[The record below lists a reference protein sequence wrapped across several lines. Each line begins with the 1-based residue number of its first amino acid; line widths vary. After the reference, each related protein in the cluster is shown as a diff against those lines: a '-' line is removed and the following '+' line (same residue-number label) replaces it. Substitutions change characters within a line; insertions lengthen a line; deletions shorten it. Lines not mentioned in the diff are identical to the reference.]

1 MRLRGLRGLTLV
13 EILVVI
19 VTMAVLMAILFPLA
33 QSAYTSAHRSAC
45 MTNMQNLAQAVAGY
59 QQDNLTYPD
68 EPNFVGIRGIQQG
81 GLSGMTLV
89 DPGITAND
97 LWCADDPYPQEFG
110 TMGDDPE
117 VYHLTR
123 DNLGSTYDVNYNYYG
138 FVTTTTGLPFPIT
151 SREALVYLVG
161 DPRKVAY
168 ENTYNYVFESNRAAY
183 LAAGKTTAQAET
195 LAASDAA
202 PIAETAWSGFNN
214 IFHITEPA
222 KPTPPV
228 SGDPNYATLY
238 AQWLRDVQT
247 WQTQV
252 SVFPWDLG
260 LVNPDL
266 MYSLQKK
273 GSIGTYD
280 AKNNNVHVGD
290 TFSKGMYPALCNV
303 RAPKNTIIAFCP
315 HHPTDNPTV
324 LPVVTLAGEANF
336 VKPIMP
342 RNFYAGDVYNTVPP
356 TATAPNLPTPFSVA
370 TRRNANAQF
379 QASISAASIK
389 RFTAPIDWRL
399 NKDTLTPHNGGT
411 TNNAILDPPND
422 ASSMPLVQTYHR
434 VVNVAR
440 EINPA
445 MDTYG
450 YAWFDTGVEVG
461 AGDIVLVA
469 AKAKWGWGTNTF
481 SGGRPAPDESVDP
494 STNQSNPARLWV
506 VGHMGGSVAD
516 QYAKLLPDTKARKKA
531 PASNTA
537 TLLFSA
543 DGDPVEGQVITS
555 NLHGITTDDN
565 YHFYNTDMLLPSY
578 KAPRGLNN
586 GALHI
591 NPHSLLVG
599 TIGNPDLSDIHT
611 RIQRVFALGSRGSH
625 YVIDAEAPPGTT
637 PTLRV
642 TINDT
647 SGAGDYADNNGWIEI
662 WVAVCHRP

>member
-379 QASISAASIK
+379 QASIPAASIK

-411 TNNAILDPPND
+411 TNNAILDPPQRRVEHAAGADLPPRCQRGTGNQPRD
-422 ASSMPLVQTYHR
+422 GYLRLRLVRHR
-434 VVNVAR
+434 RGGGRGRYRAGGG
-440 EINPA
+440 E
-445 MDTYG
+445 G
-450 YAWFDTGVEVG
+450 EVG
-461 AGDIVLVA
+461 MGHEHLQRRAPRPRRKRRSVDEPVEPRAPLGRRAHGRQRRRPVCQAAAGHEGAQKSARQQHRHA
-469 AKAKWGWGTNTF
+469 ALQRRRRP
-481 SGGRPAPDESVDP
+481 GGRAGHH
-494 STNQSNPARLWV
+494 QQPAR
-506 VGHMGGSVAD
+506 
-516 QYAKLLPDTKARKKA
+516 
-531 PASNTA
+531 
-537 TLLFSA
+537 
-543 DGDPVEGQVITS
+543 
-555 NLHGITTDDN
+555 
-565 YHFYNTDMLLPSY
+565 YH
-578 KAPRGLNN
+578 
-586 GALHI
+586 
-591 NPHSLLVG
+591 
-599 TIGNPDLSDIHT
+599 
-611 RIQRVFALGSRGSH
+611 
-625 YVIDAEAPPGTT
+625 
-637 PTLRV
+637 
-642 TINDT
+642 
-647 SGAGDYADNNGWIEI
+647 
-662 WVAVCHRP
+662 HR